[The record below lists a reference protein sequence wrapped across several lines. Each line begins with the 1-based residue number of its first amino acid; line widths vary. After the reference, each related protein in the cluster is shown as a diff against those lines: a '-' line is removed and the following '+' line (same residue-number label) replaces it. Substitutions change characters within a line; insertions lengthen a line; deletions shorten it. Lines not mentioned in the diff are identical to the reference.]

1 MKNTP
6 PLVSVIVPCFKQSHL
21 LDETLQSVTNQTFT
35 EWECIIVNDGSPDN
49 TEEVALKWCSRDDR
63 FKYQHKING
72 GLPAARNTGVLISKG
87 LYILPL
93 DSDDILH
100 PEYMGEMLKVLDT
113 NLELGIASCHRFFFS
128 GNTDNILQIHKTR
141 GDNVDDLL
149 FENQLMPS
157 SMYRK
162 ECWTQVGGYDE
173 NMVKGYEDWEYWIS
187 ITKLGWKYKIVEK
200 PLFYYRKST
209 SSMLMTTNRDYFIDV
224 KEYIILKHS
233 DLYKLNFN
241 RLVKVFTFSTKVH
254 RQKELKLQNSLEYK
268 IGKFL
273 IKPFRI
279 LGIIKSKK

>member
-21 LDETLQSVTNQTFT
+21 LDETLQSVTNQSFT
-35 EWECIIVNDGSPDN
+35 NWECIIVNDGSPDD

-241 RLVKVFTFSTKVH
+241 RLVKVFTFNTKVH

>member
-1 MKNTP
+1 MPIKI
-6 PLVSVIVPCFKQSHL
+6 SVIVPCYKQAHYL
-21 LDETLQSVTNQTFT
+21 NDTLNSVLNQTFT